1 MAGSPR
7 RSLLLSLML
16 AAALL
21 GAACREKEKTMA
33 HETDTQGAARI
44 DPRIEAYLKVET
56 KYHIAPPP
64 TGLAKATVEAALEA
78 RVTPA
83 AGPATL
89 KQLAA
94 LALYYDARAAAPAFA
109 GLLSGREESPA
120 DQQRAATALVA
131 LGWLA
136 ADAEARERA
145 QSAFAGLLERART
158 AEPRA
163 VLLPACDALSPGA
176 ALAAYQRWLG
186 ARIGELDDA
195 IAAAKKQGKELR
207 DEQLLR
213 DACQEFLAGP
223 VKRLA
228 AATAKRQELNGLADD
243 AARIGPLA
251 ELYLGDITELNQW
264 AGYRLI
270 QLAGRDAD
278 LRKAAAAAFLALAEK
293 LPVPPPEAAA
303 SEADDADAPADEDED
318 EAEGDRRE
326 AALRLARCLRAAQ
339 FFGAALGEEQADWL
353 KGEGDTGTD
362 LLALRPDWQY

>member
-7 RSLLLSLML
+7 RRILPLLIL
-16 AAALL
+16 AVVLT
-21 GAACREKEKTMA
+21 GSACRAKETSMA

-64 TGLAKATVEAALEA
+64 SGLAPQAVQAALEA

-109 GLLSGREESPA
+109 GLLTGREESAA
-120 DQQRAATALVA
+120 DQQRAATVLVA

-136 ADAEARERA
+136 DAAGRERA
-145 QSAFAGLLERART
+145 QAAYAGLLERART

-163 VLLPACDALSPGA
+163 ILLPAADALTPGA
-176 ALAAYQRWLG
+176 ALGATQRWLA
-186 ARIGELDDA
+186 ARVAELEDA
-195 IAAAKKQGKELR
+195 IAAAKKQGKEAP
-207 DEQLLR
+207 DEALLR

-223 VKRLA
+223 LERLAKA
-228 AATAKRQELNGLADD
+228 AATRQELNALPADGQ
-243 AARIGPLA
+243 RISPLA
-251 ELYLGDITELNQW
+251 ELYLGEISELNEW

-270 QLAGRDAD
+270 QIAARDAES
-278 LRKAAAAAFLALAEK
+278 RKAAAAACLALAAK
-293 LPVPPPEAAA
+293 LPVPPPAAA
-303 SEADDADAPADEDED
+303 EDADADADEDED

-339 FFGAALGEEQADWL
+339 FFGATLGKEQADWL
-353 KGEGDTGTD
+353 KGETDAGTD
-362 LLALRPDWQY
+362 LLALRPDWRY